1 MRAGLILGET
11 RQHSSSAGDTLK
23 TFSSLA
29 LAFVLC
35 GVVMAQQS
43 PVPVE
48 EEPHH
53 HVLLKNESVLV
64 MRVTLQP
71 GESTL
76 FHTHSHDRAAIDL
89 SDSRITLQKLGEPES
104 APQPTK
110 PGDVSASELNGPYT
124 HRVNNV
130 GSGAFEVLDVELL
143 HRPMQPTGTA
153 TAKVEAENPSA
164 RIYKWTLAPGAS
176 SAMHT
181 HERPYLIVS
190 ATPLVLKM
198 TDPEGKSFTHEVKA
212 GDFHWVDAKVTHSL
226 ANEGTTAG
234 QIVEIE
240 LK

>member
-1 MRAGLILGET
+1 MTI
-11 RQHSSSAGDTLK
+11 S
-23 TFSSLA
+23 
-29 LAFVLC
+29 LC
-35 GVVMAQQS
+35 GASVLVLSILVAAQPS

-64 MRVTLQP
+64 MRVTLPP

-76 FHTHSHDRAAIDL
+76 YHTHSHDRVAIDL
-89 SDSRITLQKLGEPES
+89 TDSRITLQKLGEPES

-130 GSGAFEVLDVELL
+130 GSGVFEVLDVELL
-143 HRPMQPTGTA
+143 RRPMQPTGTA
-153 TAKVEAENPSA
+153 IAKVEAENPSA
-164 RIYKWTLAPGAS
+164 RIYQWTLAPGAS

-226 ANEGTTAG
+226 ANEGTTVG